1 MKQTYFREFLH
12 YTILNVFGMIG
23 LSCYILADTF
33 FVSKGLGVNGLAAL
47 NIGIPA
53 YSFIGGSGLML
64 GIGGATRF
72 SIFSSRNQKT
82 EAQRIFTETLIT
94 GIIFSI
100 FFVILGLFF
109 TGPIARLLGA
119 DAETYEMTF
128 TYIRI
133 LFLFAPAF
141 IMNNILNSFVRN
153 DGNPKI
159 AMMAMLIGSFANIV
173 FDYIFIFPFG
183 LGIFGAAIATGT
195 APLIGIGILSLHI
208 FSKNSSLR
216 CVKSP
221 LRLKETLFTIS
232 LGLPSLI
239 AEVASGVVMI
249 VFNQLILGLEG
260 NVGVAAYGII
270 ANIALVIIAIYNGIS
285 QGMQPLLSRFY
296 GKRDQKGM
304 SQVLKYGILAELLVS
319 VFIYVT
325 LTQFA
330 TPIAGAFNSEHNATL
345 QAIAEMGLAIYF
357 LAIPFAGANIILSTY
372 FTSNEKALP
381 AQLISILR
389 GLVLIIPVAVIMAV
403 TAGTIGVWCSYPMTE
418 VLVTVI
424 GVGLWIRY
432 RKTGV

>member
-1 MKQTYFREFLH
+1 MKHTYFREFIN
-12 YTILNVFGMIG
+12 YTIMNVLGMIG

-53 YSFIGGSGLML
+53 YSFIGGTGLML

-72 SIFSSRNQKT
+72 SIFSSRNQIH
-82 EAQRIFTETLIT
+82 EAQKIFTETLIT
-94 GIIFSI
+94 GMIFSI

-119 DAETYEMTF
+119 DAETYDMTF

-141 IMNNILNSFVRN
+141 ILNNILNSFVRN
-153 DGNPKI
+153 DGNPKN
-159 AMMAMLIGSFANIV
+159 AMLAMLTGSFANIV

-183 LGIFGAAIATGT
+183 LGILGAAIATGT

-208 FSKNSSLR
+208 FSQNSTLR
-216 CVKSP
+216 CVKTAP
-221 LRLKETLFTIS
+221 RIKETVFTLS

-260 NVGVAAYGII
+260 NIGVAAYGII
-270 ANIALVIIAIYNGIS
+270 ANIALVIIAIYTGIS

-296 GKRDQKGM
+296 GKRDNKGM
-304 SQVLKYGILAELLVS
+304 SLILKYGILAELLVS
-319 VFIYVT
+319 VIVYVT
-325 LTQFA
+325 LTQFS
-330 TPIAGAFNSEHNATL
+330 PSIVSAFNSEQNVTL
-345 QAIAEMGLAIYF
+345 QMVAEIGLKIYF
-357 LAIPFAGANIILSTY
+357 IAIPFAGANIIFATY

-381 AQLISILR
+381 AQIISILR
-389 GLVLIIPVAVIMAV
+389 GLVLIIPIAFIMAL
-403 TAGTIGVWCSYPMTE
+403 TAETIGVWCSYPITE
-418 VLVTVI
+418 CLVTGI
-424 GVGLWIRY
+424 ALFLLFRY
-432 RKTGV
+432 KKRR